1 MPEIHF
7 NIADL
12 FEQVADKVPQR
23 DALVCGDDR
32 LSFEQLD
39 QRANQLAHYLAA
51 RGVAAGDHV
60 GLYLYN
66 CN

>member
-39 QRANQLAHYLAA
+39 QRANH
-51 RGVAAGDHV
+51 REPG
-60 GLYLYN
+60 
-66 CN
+66 